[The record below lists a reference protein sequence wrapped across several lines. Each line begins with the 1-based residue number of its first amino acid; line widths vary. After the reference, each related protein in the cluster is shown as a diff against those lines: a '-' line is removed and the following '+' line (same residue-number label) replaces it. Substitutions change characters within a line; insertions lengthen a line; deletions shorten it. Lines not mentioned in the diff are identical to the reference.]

1 MGDMMKKKIYWKDMR
16 QSLLSSKGRFLSIFS
31 LMMLGALALTGL
43 KVTAPNMEKTAQAY
57 IASHRTMDLAVI
69 SGLGLSQADL
79 DELETIEGATLEAGY
94 FKDVVTN
101 EGQTA
106 IRLFSAPKTLSTYK
120 LVEGEMPSQKG
131 QIALSASFKNRYK
144 LDDTVQV
151 TESDK
156 DGKILTQT
164 SFTLVGFV
172 ASAEIWDNET
182 MGMAASGDGQLGGYG
197 LVSQDTFKSEV
208 YTIARI
214 RYDDL
219 VDLPYYSQAYQDR
232 LDQHQEDL
240 EKLLANNDE
249 QRLATIQS
257 DGQTNISKG
266 EEEIAQAQ
274 SQLDQAAGELASGKD
289 QLASGR
295 SEFARGRAKLVQS
308 EMELRTVLAQLLQTK
323 FQLDES
329 KKELDSQ
336 KDKLDQ
342 SKSFLDV
349 SHEGLLETAQRL
361 ESAKQQ
367 LDSQNAQLS
376 QTASQISTGRAS
388 WFQAQKELDLEIA
401 NHLQEGQTLS
411 DYPDLLARQEG
422 LDVEKSRLDQ
432 MESAHEQANQA
443 YLQGY
448 DYYQTKQNE
457 YNSNLAQ
464 YQTWNQEYQAGLA
477 RYQAGL
483 SQYEQGIAAYNK
495 GVEDYEWGLSQLE
508 SSNQL
513 LRQEELRLEEADKE
527 LSQAQSQFSE
537 KKATADQEISQ
548 AQTEIAQ
555 AKSDLSKLEK
565 APYQV
570 YTRSSLPGGDGYT
583 TYSNATRSIAA
594 VGNVF
599 PVVLYLVAALVTFTT
614 MARFVD
620 EERTQSGLLKALG
633 YTNRQIMAKFILYG
647 LAAGLVGTIVGI
659 IAGNLLLSP
668 LISNIITQTT
678 VIGPAKLH
686 FYPLWTGLALLLSLA
701 SSVLPAYLVARRELT
716 EKPAQLLLPKPP
728 VTGSSIWL
736 EKWPA
741 IWSRLSFTH
750 KVTARNIFRYKLRM
764 LMTIFGVAGT
774 VALLFGGLGIR
785 SSISGVVQRQFGEL
799 IHYDMLVVENSRA
812 TEEELDKLTHFL
824 QSDQVRQSLPVAF
837 EQLHQTVDENGQRK
851 NLSISLYISDRRD
864 FGNQVSLESSTG
876 QPIKL
881 SDRGI
886 VLTEKLAQIY
896 GVSVGEKLSLT
907 LEDKEVSVR
916 VEAVA
921 DMYAGHFIYMTDSY
935 YEQVTG
941 KQKTANAYLVQ
952 LKDSQ
957 LGHIQTLASQL
968 LAMPAVRSLVQN
980 TSLIDMLTTIAG
992 SLQTIMTILVILS
1005 ILLGLVILYNLTII
1019 NMSERI
1025 RELSTIKVLGFHNKE
1040 VTMYI
1045 YRETIAL
1052 SLIGM
1057 LVGLVSGI
1065 YLHKLL
1071 LAMIGSDSIRFNPS
1085 VGLEVYLIP
1094 ILAIS
1099 GILAALG
1106 WYVNHHLRKVDML
1119 EALKSVD

>member
-1 MGDMMKKKIYWKDMR
+1 MR

-240 EKLLANNDE
+240 EKLLADNDE
-249 QRLATIQS
+249 QRLETIQAE
-257 DGQTNISKG
+257 GQTEIDKG
-266 EEEIAQAQ
+266 EAEISQAQ

-329 KKELDSQ
+329 KKELDNQ

-668 LISNIITQTT
+668 LISDIITQTT

-837 EQLHQTVDENGQRK
+837 EQLNQTVEENGQRK

-896 GVSVGEKLSLT
+896 GVSVGDKLSLT

-921 DMYAGHFIYMTDSY
+921 DMYAGHFIYMTRGY

-992 SLQTIMTILVILS
+992 SLQTIMIILVILS

-1057 LVGLVSGI
+1057 LVGLVGGI

>member
-1 MGDMMKKKIYWKDMR
+1 MR

-43 KVTAPNMEKTAQAY
+43 KVTAPNMEKTAQTY
-57 IASHRTMDLAVI
+57 IADHRTMDLAVI

-257 DGQTNISKG
+257 DGQTDISKG

-295 SEFARGRAKLVQS
+295 REFARGRAKLVQS

-329 KKELDSQ
+329 KKELDNQ

-785 SSISGVVQRQFGEL
+785 SSISGVVQRQFGKL

-812 TEEELDKLTHFL
+812 TEEELDKLTYFL

-837 EQLHQTVDENGQRK
+837 EQLHQTVEENGQRK

-864 FGNQVSLESSTG
+864 LGNLVSLENSSG
-876 QPIKL
+876 KAIQL
-881 SDRGI
+881 SGRGI

-896 GVSVGEKLSLT
+896 GVSVGDKLSLT

-935 YEQVTG
+935 YEQVTS
-941 KQKTANAYLVQ
+941 KQKIANAYLVQ
-952 LKDSQ
+952 LKDRQ

-1057 LVGLVSGI
+1057 LVGLVGGI

>member
-1 MGDMMKKKIYWKDMR
+1 MGETMKKKIYWKDMR

-101 EGQTA
+101 EGQAA
-106 IRLFSAPKTLSTYK
+106 IRLFSAPQTLSTYK

-249 QRLATIQS
+249 QRLETIQAE
-257 DGQTNISKG
+257 GQTEIDKG
-266 EEEIAQAQ
+266 EAEIGQAQ

-349 SHEGLLETAQRL
+349 SHEVLLETAQRL

-411 DYPDLLARQEG
+411 DYPDLLARQES
-422 LDVEKSRLDQ
+422 LDAEKARLDQ
-432 MESAHEQANQA
+432 LEADYEQANQA

-483 SQYEQGIAAYNK
+483 SQYEQGIVAYNK
-495 GVEDYEWGLSQLE
+495 RVEDYEWGLSQLE

-570 YTRSSLPGGDGYT
+570 YTRTSLPGGDGYT

-837 EQLHQTVDENGQRK
+837 EQLHQTVEENGQRK

-896 GVSVGEKLSLT
+896 GVSVGDKLSLT

-941 KQKTANAYLVQ
+941 KQKTANAYLIQ
-952 LKDSQ
+952 LKNSQ

-1057 LVGLVSGI
+1057 LVGLVGGI

-1099 GILAALG
+1099 GILVALG

>member
-1 MGDMMKKKIYWKDMR
+1 MR

-106 IRLFSAPKTLSTYK
+106 IRLFSAPQNLSTYK
-120 LVEGEMPSQKG
+120 VVEGEMPSQKG
-131 QIALSASFKNRYK
+131 QIALSASLKNRYK

-219 VDLPYYSQAYQDR
+219 VDLPYYSQAYQEK

-240 EKLLANNDE
+240 EKLLADNDE
-249 QRLATIQS
+249 QRLETIQAE
-257 DGQTNISKG
+257 GQTEIDKG
-266 EEEIAQAQ
+266 EAEIGQAQ

-295 SEFARGRAKLVQS
+295 REFARGRAKLVQS

-329 KKELDSQ
+329 KKELDNQ

-411 DYPDLLARQEG
+411 DYPDLLARQEA
-422 LDVEKSRLDQ
+422 LDAEKARLDQ
-432 MESAHEQANQA
+432 LEADYEQANQA

-837 EQLHQTVDENGQRK
+837 EQLHQTVEENGQRK

-896 GVSVGEKLSLT
+896 GVSVGDKLSLT

-935 YEQVTG
+935 YEQVTS

>member
-1 MGDMMKKKIYWKDMR
+1 MGETMKKKIYWKDMR

-240 EKLLANNDE
+240 EKLLADNDE
-249 QRLATIQS
+249 QRLETIQAE
-257 DGQTNISKG
+257 GQTEIDKG
-266 EEEIAQAQ
+266 EAEIDQAQ
-274 SQLDQAAGELASGKD
+274 SRLDQAAGELASGKD

-308 EMELRTVLAQLLQTK
+308 EMELRTILAQLLQTK

-422 LDVEKSRLDQ
+422 LDAEKARLDQ
-432 MESAHEQANQA
+432 LEADYEQANQA

-537 KKATADQEISQ
+537 KKATANQEISQ

-570 YTRSSLPGGDGYT
+570 YTRSSLPGGDGYI

-668 LISNIITQTT
+668 LISDIITQTT

-837 EQLHQTVDENGQRK
+837 EQLSQTVETSGQRK
-851 NLSISLYISDRRD
+851 NISIGLYISDRQD
-864 FGNQVSLESSTG
+864 LGNLVSLENSSG
-876 QPIKL
+876 KAIQL

-896 GVSVGEKLSLT
+896 GVSVGDKLSLT

-1025 RELSTIKVLGFHNKE
+1025 RELSTIKVLGFHNRE

>member
-1 MGDMMKKKIYWKDMR
+1 MR

-120 LVEGEMPSQKG
+120 LVAGEMPSQKG

-219 VDLPYYSQAYQDR
+219 VDLPYYSQAYQEK

-240 EKLLANNDE
+240 EKLLADNDE
-249 QRLATIQS
+249 QRLEAIQAE
-257 DGQTNISKG
+257 GQTEIAKG
-266 EEEIAQAQ
+266 EEDIAQAQ
-274 SQLDQAAGELASGKD
+274 SQLDQAAEDLATG
-289 QLASGR
+289 QEQVASGR

-361 ESAKQQ
+361 ENAKQQ
-367 LDSQNAQLS
+367 LDRQNAQLS
-376 QTASQISTGRAS
+376 QTASEISTGRAN
-388 WFQAQKELDLEIA
+388 WYQNQQNLNQLIA
-401 NHLQEGQTLS
+401 NQLQAGQTLS
-411 DYPDLLARQEG
+411 DYPDLLTRQEV
-422 LDVEKSRLDQ
+422 LDEEKARLDQ
-432 MESAHEQANQA
+432 LEAEYEQANQD
-443 YLQGY
+443 YINNY
-448 DYYQTKQNE
+448 DYYQSKFAE
-457 YNSNLAQ
+457 YETSLADNQ
-464 YQTWNQEYQAGLA
+464 SWNQEYQTGLA
-477 RYQAGL
+477 HYQAGL
-483 SQYEQGIAAYNK
+483 AQYEQGLAAYQN
-495 GVEDYEWGLSQLE
+495 GVSDYEWGVSQLE
-508 SSNQL
+508 SSDL
-513 LRQEELRLEEADKE
+513 KLRQEEIRLDEADKE
-527 LSQAQSQFSE
+527 LTQAQSQLSA
-537 KKATADQEISQ
+537 KQALANQEISQ

-555 AKSDLSKLEK
+555 AKSDLSKLDK
-565 APYQV
+565 SPYQI

-583 TYSNATRSIAA
+583 TYSNATKSIAA

-620 EERTQSGLLKALG
+620 EERTQSGLFKALG
-633 YTNRQIMAKFILYG
+633 YTNGQIMAKFLLYG
-647 LAAGLVGTIVGI
+647 LAAGLVGTFVGI
-659 IAGNLLLSP
+659 LAGNLVLSP
-668 LISNIITQTT
+668 IISSIITQTT
-678 VIGPAKLH
+678 VIGSAKLH
-686 FYPLWTGLALLLSLA
+686 FYPLWTGLALLLSLI

-728 VTGSSIWL
+728 AAGSSIWL

-741 IWSRLSFTH
+741 IWSRLNFTH

-785 SSISGVVQRQFGEL
+785 SSISGVVQRQFGKL

-837 EQLHQTVDENGQRK
+837 EQLSQTVETSGQRK
-851 NLSISLYISDRRD
+851 NISIGLYISDRQD
-864 FGNQVSLESSTG
+864 LGNLVSLENSSG
-876 QPIKL
+876 KAIQL

-896 GVSVGEKLSLT
+896 GVSVGDKLSLT

-935 YEQVTG
+935 YEQVTS

-952 LKDSQ
+952 LKDRQ

-1057 LVGLVSGI
+1057 LVGLVGGI

>member
-1 MGDMMKKKIYWKDMR
+1 MKKKIYWKDMR

-57 IASHRTMDLAVI
+57 IASHRMMDLAVI

-131 QIALSASFKNRYK
+131 QIALSASLKNRYK

-197 LVSQDTFKSEV
+197 IVSQDTFKSEV

-219 VDLPYYSQAYQDR
+219 VDLPYYSQAYQEK

-240 EKLLANNDE
+240 EKLLADNDE
-249 QRLATIQS
+249 QRLETIQAE
-257 DGQTNISKG
+257 GQTEIDKG
-266 EEEIAQAQ
+266 EAEIGQAQ

-295 SEFARGRAKLVQS
+295 REFARGRAKLVQS

-329 KKELDSQ
+329 KKELDNQ

-411 DYPDLLARQEG
+411 DYPDLLARQEA
-422 LDVEKSRLDQ
+422 LDAEKARLDQ
-432 MESAHEQANQA
+432 LEADYEQANQA

-464 YQTWNQEYQAGLA
+464 YQSWNQEYQAGLA

-659 IAGNLLLSP
+659 IASNLLLSP
-668 LISNIITQTT
+668 LISDIITQTT

-824 QSDQVRQSLPVAF
+824 QSEQVRQSLPVAF
-837 EQLHQTVDENGQRK
+837 EQLNQTVEENGQRK

-896 GVSVGEKLSLT
+896 GVSVGDKLSLT

-1057 LVGLVSGI
+1057 LVGLVSGT

>member
-1 MGDMMKKKIYWKDMR
+1 MR

-43 KVTAPNMEKTAQAY
+43 KVTAPNMEKTAQSY

-120 LVEGEMPSQKG
+120 LVEGELPSQKG
-131 QIALSASFKNRYK
+131 QIALSAFLKNRYK

-151 TESDK
+151 MESDK

-197 LVSQDTFKSEV
+197 VVSKESFQSEA
-208 YTIARI
+208 YTIARLA
-214 RYDDL
+214 YDDL
-219 VDLPYYSQAYQDR
+219 KDLPYYSQAYQNKLED
-232 LDQHQEDL
+232 HQEDL
-240 EKLLANNDE
+240 EKLLADNDE
-249 QRLATIQS
+249 QRLETIQAE
-257 DGQTNISKG
+257 GQTEIDKG
-266 EEEIAQAQ
+266 EAEIGQAQ
-274 SQLDQAAGELASGKD
+274 SQLDRAAEDLATG
-289 QLASGR
+289 QEQVASGR

-308 EMELRTVLAQLLQTK
+308 EMELRTAQAQLLQTK
-323 FQLDES
+323 FQLEES

-464 YQTWNQEYQAGLA
+464 YKTWNQEYQAGLA

-483 SQYEQGIAAYNK
+483 SQYEQGIVAYNK

-537 KKATADQEISQ
+537 KKATANQEISQ

-570 YTRSSLPGGDGYT
+570 YTRTSLPGGDGYT

-659 IAGNLLLSP
+659 MAGNLLLSP

-686 FYPLWTGLALLLSLA
+686 FYPLWTGLALLLSLV

-824 QSDQVRQSLPVAF
+824 QSDQVRQSLPVAV
-837 EQLHQTVDENGQRK
+837 EQLNQTVEENGQRK

-896 GVSVGEKLSLT
+896 GVSVGDKLSLT

-941 KQKTANAYLVQ
+941 KQKIANAYLVQ

-1057 LVGLVSGI
+1057 LVGLVGGI

>member
-1 MGDMMKKKIYWKDMR
+1 MGETMKKKIYWKDMR

-43 KVTAPNMEKTAQAY
+43 KVTAPNMEKTAQTY
-57 IASHRTMDLAVI
+57 IADHRTMDLAVI

-219 VDLPYYSQAYQDR
+219 VDLPYYSQAYQEK

-240 EKLLANNDE
+240 EKLLADNDE
-249 QRLATIQS
+249 QRLETIQAE
-257 DGQTNISKG
+257 GQTEIDKG
-266 EEEIAQAQ
+266 EAEIGQAQ

-295 SEFARGRAKLVQS
+295 REFARGRAKLVQS

-329 KKELDSQ
+329 KKELDNQ

-483 SQYEQGIAAYNK
+483 SQYEQGIVAYNK

-824 QSDQVRQSLPVAF
+824 QSEQVRQSLPVAF
-837 EQLHQTVDENGQRK
+837 EQLHQTVEENGQRK

-896 GVSVGEKLSLT
+896 GVSVGDKLSLT

-935 YEQVTG
+935 YEQVTS

-1057 LVGLVSGI
+1057 LVGLVGGI

>member
-43 KVTAPNMEKTAQAY
+43 KVTAPNMEKTAQTY
-57 IASHRTMDLAVI
+57 IADHRTMDLAVI

-219 VDLPYYSQAYQDR
+219 VDLPYYSQAYQEK

-240 EKLLANNDE
+240 EKLLADNDE
-249 QRLATIQS
+249 QRLETIQAE
-257 DGQTNISKG
+257 GQTEIDKG
-266 EEEIAQAQ
+266 EAEIGQAQ

-308 EMELRTVLAQLLQTK
+308 EMEWRTVLAQLLQTK

-329 KKELDSQ
+329 KKELDNQ

-422 LDVEKSRLDQ
+422 LDAEKARLDQ
-432 MESAHEQANQA
+432 LEADYEQANQA

-668 LISNIITQTT
+668 LISDIITQTT

-837 EQLHQTVDENGQRK
+837 EQLHQTVEENGQRK

-896 GVSVGEKLSLT
+896 GVSVGDKLSLT

-935 YEQVTG
+935 YEQVTS

-1057 LVGLVSGI
+1057 LVGLVGGI

>member
-1 MGDMMKKKIYWKDMR
+1 MR

-101 EGQTA
+101 EGQTS
-106 IRLFSAPKTLSTYK
+106 IRLFSAPQTLSTYK

-151 TESDK
+151 MESDK

-249 QRLATIQS
+249 RRLATIQS
-257 DGQTNISKG
+257 DGQTDISKG

-274 SQLDQAAGELASGKD
+274 SQLDQAEADLAKG
-289 QLASGR
+289 QEQVASGR

-329 KKELDSQ
+329 KKELDNQ

-422 LDVEKSRLDQ
+422 LDAEKARLDQ
-432 MESAHEQANQA
+432 LEADYEQANQA

-633 YTNRQIMAKFILYG
+633 YTNRQIMTKFILYG

-668 LISNIITQTT
+668 LISDIITQTT
-678 VIGPAKLH
+678 VIGPAKLY

-837 EQLHQTVDENGQRK
+837 EQLNQTVETSGQRK
-851 NLSISLYISDRRD
+851 NISIGLYISDRQD
-864 FGNQVSLESSTG
+864 LGNLVSLENSSG
-876 QPIKL
+876 KAIQL

-896 GVSVGEKLSLT
+896 GVSVGDKLSLT

-935 YEQVTG
+935 YEQVTS

-1057 LVGLVSGI
+1057 LVGLVGGI

>member
-1 MGDMMKKKIYWKDMR
+1 MGETMKKKIYWKDMR

-106 IRLFSAPKTLSTYK
+106 IRLFSAPQNLSTYK
-120 LVEGEMPSQKG
+120 VVEGEMPSQKG

-219 VDLPYYSQAYQDR
+219 VDLPYYSQAYQEK

-240 EKLLANNDE
+240 EKLLADNDE
-249 QRLATIQS
+249 QRLETIQAE
-257 DGQTNISKG
+257 GQTEIDKG
-266 EEEIAQAQ
+266 EAEIGQAQ
-274 SQLDQAAGELASGKD
+274 SQLNQATEDLASG
-289 QLASGR
+289 QEQVASGR
-295 SEFARGRAKLVQS
+295 SEFARGRAKLLQS
-308 EMELRTVLAQLLQTK
+308 EVELRAVLVQLLQTK

-329 KKELDSQ
+329 KKELDNQ

-411 DYPDLLARQEG
+411 DYPDLLARQEA
-422 LDVEKSRLDQ
+422 LDAEKARLDQ
-432 MESAHEQANQA
+432 LEADYEQANQA

-483 SQYEQGIAAYNK
+483 SQYEQGIVAYNK

-513 LRQEELRLEEADKE
+513 LRQEELRLEEADEE

-837 EQLHQTVDENGQRK
+837 EQLHQTVEENGQRK

>member
-1 MGDMMKKKIYWKDMR
+1 MGETMKKKIYWKDMR

-43 KVTAPNMEKTAQAY
+43 KVTAPNMEKTAQTY
-57 IASHRTMDLAVI
+57 IADHRTMDLAVI

-219 VDLPYYSQAYQDR
+219 VDLPYYSQAYQEK

-240 EKLLANNDE
+240 EKLLADNDE
-249 QRLATIQS
+249 QRLETIQAE
-257 DGQTNISKG
+257 GQTEIDKG
-266 EEEIAQAQ
+266 EAEIGQAQ

-308 EMELRTVLAQLLQTK
+308 EMEWRTVLAQLLQTK

-329 KKELDSQ
+329 KKELDNQ

-422 LDVEKSRLDQ
+422 LDAEKARLDQ
-432 MESAHEQANQA
+432 LEADYEQANQA

-837 EQLHQTVDENGQRK
+837 EQLHQTVEENGQRK

-896 GVSVGEKLSLT
+896 GVSVGDKLSLT

-935 YEQVTG
+935 YEQVTS

-1057 LVGLVSGI
+1057 LVGLVGGI

>member
-69 SGLGLSQADL
+69 SGLGLSQVDL

-131 QIALSASFKNRYK
+131 QIALSASFKNRYE

-151 TESDK
+151 MESDK

-219 VDLPYYSQAYQDR
+219 VDLPYYSQAYQEK

-240 EKLLANNDE
+240 EKLLADNDE
-249 QRLATIQS
+249 QRLETIQAE
-257 DGQTNISKG
+257 GQTEIDKG
-266 EEEIAQAQ
+266 EAEIGQAQ

-388 WFQAQKELDLEIA
+388 WFQAQKELDLEVA

-570 YTRSSLPGGDGYT
+570 YTRTSLPGGDGYT

-659 IAGNLLLSP
+659 IAGNFLLSP
-668 LISNIITQTT
+668 LISDIITQTT

-837 EQLHQTVDENGQRK
+837 EQLHQTVEENGQRK

-896 GVSVGEKLSLT
+896 GVSVGDKLSLT

-952 LKDSQ
+952 LKDRQ

-1052 SLIGM
+1052 SLIGI
-1057 LVGLVSGI
+1057 LVGLVGGI

>member
-1 MGDMMKKKIYWKDMR
+1 MKKKIYWKDMR

-101 EGQTA
+101 EGQAA

-120 LVEGEMPSQKG
+120 LVAGEMPSQKG
-131 QIALSASFKNRYK
+131 QIALSASLKNRYK

-219 VDLPYYSQAYQDR
+219 VDLPYYSQAYQEK

-240 EKLLANNDE
+240 EKLLADNDE
-249 QRLATIQS
+249 QRLETIQAE
-257 DGQTNISKG
+257 GQTEIDKG
-266 EEEIAQAQ
+266 EAEIGQAQ

-308 EMELRTVLAQLLQTK
+308 EMEWRTVLAQLLQTK

-411 DYPDLLARQEG
+411 DYPDLLARQEA
-422 LDVEKSRLDQ
+422 LDAEKARLDQ
-432 MESAHEQANQA
+432 LEADYEQANQA

-483 SQYEQGIAAYNK
+483 SQYEQGIVAYNK

-824 QSDQVRQSLPVAF
+824 QSEQVRQSLPVAF
-837 EQLHQTVDENGQRK
+837 EQLHQTVEENGQRK

-896 GVSVGEKLSLT
+896 GVSVGDKLSLT

-921 DMYAGHFIYMTDSY
+921 DMYAGHFIYMTRGY

-941 KQKTANAYLVQ
+941 KQKTANAYLIQ
-952 LKDSQ
+952 LKNSQ

-1019 NMSERI
+1019 NRSERI

-1057 LVGLVSGI
+1057 LVGLVGGI

>member
-1 MGDMMKKKIYWKDMR
+1 MKKKIYWKDMR

-101 EGQTA
+101 EGQTS
-106 IRLFSAPKTLSTYK
+106 IRLFSAPQTLSTYK

-151 TESDK
+151 MESDK

-249 QRLATIQS
+249 RRLATIQS
-257 DGQTNISKG
+257 DGQTDISKG

-274 SQLDQAAGELASGKD
+274 SQLDQAEADLAKG
-289 QLASGR
+289 QEQVASGR

-308 EMELRTVLAQLLQTK
+308 EMEWRTVLAQLLQTK

-329 KKELDSQ
+329 KKELDNQ

-483 SQYEQGIAAYNK
+483 SQYEQGIVAYNK

-594 VGNVF
+594 VGDVF

-785 SSISGVVQRQFGEL
+785 SSISGVVQRQFGKL

-837 EQLHQTVDENGQRK
+837 EQLHQTVEENGQRK
-851 NLSISLYISDRRD
+851 NLSISLYISDRQD
-864 FGNQVSLESSTG
+864 LGNLVSLENSSG
-876 QPIKL
+876 KAIQL

-896 GVSVGEKLSLT
+896 GVSVGDKLSLT

-935 YEQVTG
+935 YEQVTS

-952 LKDSQ
+952 LKDRQ

-1057 LVGLVSGI
+1057 LVGLVGGI

>member
-1 MGDMMKKKIYWKDMR
+1 MGEPMKKKIYWKDMR

-240 EKLLANNDE
+240 EKLLADNDE
-249 QRLATIQS
+249 QRLETIQAE
-257 DGQTNISKG
+257 GQTEIDKG
-266 EEEIAQAQ
+266 EAEISQAQ

-329 KKELDSQ
+329 KKELDNQ

-668 LISNIITQTT
+668 LISDIITQTT

-812 TEEELDKLTHFL
+812 IEEELDKLTHFL

-837 EQLHQTVDENGQRK
+837 EQLHQTVEENGQRK
-851 NLSISLYISDRRD
+851 NISIGLYISDRQD
-864 FGNQVSLESSTG
+864 LGNLVSLENSSG
-876 QPIKL
+876 KAIQL

-896 GVSVGEKLSLT
+896 GVSVGDKLSLT

-935 YEQVTG
+935 YEQVTS
-941 KQKTANAYLVQ
+941 KQKIANAYLVQ
-952 LKDSQ
+952 LKDRQ

-968 LAMPAVRSLVQN
+968 LVMPAVRSLVQN

-1057 LVGLVSGI
+1057 LVGLVGGI

>member
-1 MGDMMKKKIYWKDMR
+1 MR

-106 IRLFSAPKTLSTYK
+106 IRLFSAPQTLSTYK

-156 DGKILTQT
+156 DGTILTQT
-164 SFTLVGFV
+164 TFKVVGFV
-172 ASAEIWDNET
+172 ASSEIWDNET
-182 MGMAASGDGQLGGYG
+182 MGLAASGDGQLGGYG

-219 VDLPYYSQAYQDR
+219 ANLPYYSQAYQEK

-240 EKLLANNDE
+240 EKLLADNDE
-249 QRLATIQS
+249 KRLASIQAE
-257 DGQTNISKG
+257 GQTEIAKG
-266 EEEIAQAQ
+266 EEDIAQAQ
-274 SQLDQAAGELASGKD
+274 SQLDQAATDLAAG
-289 QLASGR
+289 QEQVASGR

-537 KKATADQEISQ
+537 KKATANQEISQ

-837 EQLHQTVDENGQRK
+837 EQLSQTVETSGQRK
-851 NLSISLYISDRRD
+851 NISIGLYISDRQD
-864 FGNQVSLESSTG
+864 LGNLVSLENSSG
-876 QPIKL
+876 KAIQL

-896 GVSVGEKLSLT
+896 GVSVGDKLSLT

-935 YEQVTG
+935 YEQVTS

-1057 LVGLVSGI
+1057 LVGLVGGI

>member
-57 IASHRTMDLAVI
+57 IASYRTMDLAVI

-79 DELETIEGATLEAGY
+79 DELETIEGATLETGY

-120 LVEGEMPSQKG
+120 LVEGELPSQKG
-131 QIALSASFKNRYK
+131 QIALSASLKKRYK

-182 MGMAASGDGQLGGYG
+182 MGLAASGDGQLGGYG

-257 DGQTNISKG
+257 DGQTDISKG

-308 EMELRTVLAQLLQTK
+308 EMEWRTVLAQLLQTK

-329 KKELDSQ
+329 KKELDNQ

-411 DYPDLLARQEG
+411 DYPDLLARQEA
-422 LDVEKSRLDQ
+422 LDAEKARLDQ
-432 MESAHEQANQA
+432 LEADYEQANQA

-483 SQYEQGIAAYNK
+483 SQYEQGIVAYNK

-668 LISNIITQTT
+668 LISDIITQTT

-837 EQLHQTVDENGQRK
+837 EQLSQTVQDGDQRK
-851 NLSISLYISDRRD
+851 NISIGLYISDRQD
-864 FGNQVSLESSTG
+864 LGNIVSLENSSG
-876 QPIKL
+876 KAIQL

-896 GVSVGEKLSLT
+896 GVSVGDKLSLT

-935 YEQVTG
+935 YAQVTG

-1057 LVGLVSGI
+1057 LVGLVGGI

>member
-1 MGDMMKKKIYWKDMR
+1 MGETMKKKIYWKDMR

-57 IASHRTMDLAVI
+57 IADHRTMDLAVI

-219 VDLPYYSQAYQDR
+219 VDLPYYSQAYQEK

-240 EKLLANNDE
+240 EKLLADNDE
-249 QRLATIQS
+249 QRLETIQAE
-257 DGQTNISKG
+257 GQTEIDKG
-266 EEEIAQAQ
+266 EAEIGQAQ

-295 SEFARGRAKLVQS
+295 REFARGRAKLVQS

-329 KKELDSQ
+329 KKELDNQ

-411 DYPDLLARQEG
+411 DYPDLLARQEA
-422 LDVEKSRLDQ
+422 LDAEKARLDQ
-432 MESAHEQANQA
+432 LEADYEQANQA

-668 LISNIITQTT
+668 LISDIITQTT

-837 EQLHQTVDENGQRK
+837 EQLHQTVEENGQRK

-896 GVSVGEKLSLT
+896 GVSVGDKLSLT

-935 YEQVTG
+935 YEQVTS

-1057 LVGLVSGI
+1057 LVGLVGGI

>member
-1 MGDMMKKKIYWKDMR
+1 MGEPMKKKIYWKDMR

-240 EKLLANNDE
+240 EKLLADNDE
-249 QRLATIQS
+249 QRLETIQAE
-257 DGQTNISKG
+257 GQTEIDKG
-266 EEEIAQAQ
+266 EAEISQAQ

-329 KKELDSQ
+329 KKELDNQ

-668 LISNIITQTT
+668 LISDIITQTT

-736 EKWPA
+736 EKCPA

-837 EQLHQTVDENGQRK
+837 EQLNQTVEENGQRK

-896 GVSVGEKLSLT
+896 GVSVGDKLSLT

-921 DMYAGHFIYMTDSY
+921 DMYAGHFIYMTRGY

-1057 LVGLVSGI
+1057 LVGLVGGI

>member
-1 MGDMMKKKIYWKDMR
+1 MR

-151 TESDK
+151 MESDK

-249 QRLATIQS
+249 QRLAAIQS
-257 DGQTNISKG
+257 DGQTDISKG

-422 LDVEKSRLDQ
+422 LDVEKGRLDQ

-527 LSQAQSQFSE
+527 LSQAQSRFSE
-537 KKATADQEISQ
+537 KRATADQEISQ

-668 LISNIITQTT
+668 LISNIIMQTT

-837 EQLHQTVDENGQRK
+837 EQLHQTVEENGQRK

-896 GVSVGEKLSLT
+896 GVSVGDKLSLT

-921 DMYAGHFIYMTDSY
+921 DMYAGHFIYMTRGY

-1099 GILAALG
+1099 GILATLG

>member
-1 MGDMMKKKIYWKDMR
+1 MGEPMKKKIYWKDMR

-240 EKLLANNDE
+240 EKLLADNDE
-249 QRLATIQS
+249 QRLETIQAE
-257 DGQTNISKG
+257 GQTEIDKG
-266 EEEIAQAQ
+266 EAEISQAQ

-329 KKELDSQ
+329 KKELDNQ

-422 LDVEKSRLDQ
+422 LDAEKARLDQ
-432 MESAHEQANQA
+432 LEADYEQANQA

-483 SQYEQGIAAYNK
+483 SQYEQGIATYNK

-565 APYQV
+565 APYQI

-668 LISNIITQTT
+668 LISDIITQTT

-785 SSISGVVQRQFGEL
+785 SSISGVVQRQFGKL

-837 EQLHQTVDENGQRK
+837 EQLHQTVEENGQRK

-896 GVSVGEKLSLT
+896 GVSVGDKLSLT

-935 YEQVTG
+935 YEQVTS

-952 LKDSQ
+952 LKDRQ
-957 LGHIQTLASQL
+957 LEHIQTLASQL

-1057 LVGLVSGI
+1057 LVGLVGGI

>member
-1 MGDMMKKKIYWKDMR
+1 MKKKIYWKDMR

-79 DELETIEGATLEAGY
+79 DELETIEGATVEAGY

-197 LVSQDTFKSEV
+197 IVSQDTFKSEV

-219 VDLPYYSQAYQDR
+219 VDLPYYSQAYQEK

-240 EKLLANNDE
+240 EKLLADNDE
-249 QRLATIQS
+249 QRLETIQAE
-257 DGQTNISKG
+257 GQTEIDKG
-266 EEEIAQAQ
+266 EAEIGQAQ

-295 SEFARGRAKLVQS
+295 REFARGRAKLVQS

-329 KKELDSQ
+329 KKELDNQ

-411 DYPDLLARQEG
+411 DYPDLLARQEA
-422 LDVEKSRLDQ
+422 LDAEKARLDQ
-432 MESAHEQANQA
+432 LEADYEQANQA

-464 YQTWNQEYQAGLA
+464 YQSWNQEYQAGLA

-659 IAGNLLLSP
+659 IASNLLLSP
-668 LISNIITQTT
+668 LISDIITQTT

-824 QSDQVRQSLPVAF
+824 QSEQVRQSLPVAF
-837 EQLHQTVDENGQRK
+837 EQLNQTVEENGQRK

-896 GVSVGEKLSLT
+896 GVSVGDKLSLT

-1057 LVGLVSGI
+1057 LVGLVSGT

>member
-1 MGDMMKKKIYWKDMR
+1 MR

-131 QIALSASFKNRYK
+131 QIALSASFKNRYE

-151 TESDK
+151 MESDK

-249 QRLATIQS
+249 RRLATIQS
-257 DGQTNISKG
+257 DGQTDISKG

-274 SQLDQAAGELASGKD
+274 SQLEQAESELETGEE
-289 QLASGR
+289 QLATGR
-295 SEFARGRAKLVQS
+295 REFARGRAKLVQS

-329 KKELDSQ
+329 KKELDNQ

-824 QSDQVRQSLPVAF
+824 QSEQVRQSLPVAF
-837 EQLHQTVDENGQRK
+837 EQLHQTVEENGQRK

-896 GVSVGEKLSLT
+896 GVSVGDKLSLT

-921 DMYAGHFIYMTDSY
+921 DMYAGHFIYMTRGY

-941 KQKTANAYLVQ
+941 KQKTANAYLIQ
-952 LKDSQ
+952 LKNSQ

-1057 LVGLVSGI
+1057 LVGLVGGI

>member
-1 MGDMMKKKIYWKDMR
+1 MKKKIYWKDMR

-240 EKLLANNDE
+240 EKLLADNDE
-249 QRLATIQS
+249 QRLETIQAE
-257 DGQTNISKG
+257 GQTEIDKG
-266 EEEIAQAQ
+266 EAEISQAQ

-329 KKELDSQ
+329 KKELDNQ

-537 KKATADQEISQ
+537 KKATVDQEISQ

-668 LISNIITQTT
+668 LISDIITQTT

-837 EQLHQTVDENGQRK
+837 EQLNQTVEENGQRK

-896 GVSVGEKLSLT
+896 GVSVGDKLSLT

-921 DMYAGHFIYMTDSY
+921 DMYAGHFIYMTRGY

-1057 LVGLVSGI
+1057 LVGLVGGI

>member
-1 MGDMMKKKIYWKDMR
+1 MR

-79 DELETIEGATLEAGY
+79 DELETIEGATVEAGY
-94 FKDVVTN
+94 FKDVVDKKN
-101 EGQTA
+101 QTA

-219 VDLPYYSQAYQDR
+219 VDLPYYSQAYQEK

-240 EKLLANNDE
+240 EKLLADNDE
-249 QRLATIQS
+249 QRLETIQAE
-257 DGQTNISKG
+257 GQTEIDKG
-266 EEEIAQAQ
+266 EAEIGQAQ

-308 EMELRTVLAQLLQTK
+308 EMEWRTVLAQLLQTK

-329 KKELDSQ
+329 KKELDNQ

-411 DYPDLLARQEG
+411 DYPDLLARQEA
-422 LDVEKSRLDQ
+422 LDAEKARLDQ
-432 MESAHEQANQA
+432 LEADYEQANQA

-464 YQTWNQEYQAGLA
+464 YKTWNQEYQAGLA

-837 EQLHQTVDENGQRK
+837 EQLSQTVKTSGQRK
-851 NLSISLYISDRRD
+851 NISIGLYISDRQD
-864 FGNQVSLESSTG
+864 LGNLVSLENSSG
-876 QPIKL
+876 KAIQL

-896 GVSVGEKLSLT
+896 GVSVGDKLSLT

-921 DMYAGHFIYMTDSY
+921 DMYAGHFIYMTRGY
-935 YEQVTG
+935 YEQVTS

-952 LKDSQ
+952 LRDSQ
-957 LGHIQTLASQL
+957 LGHIQTLANQL

>member
-1 MGDMMKKKIYWKDMR
+1 MR

-31 LMMLGALALTGL
+31 LMMLGTLALTGL

-57 IASHRTMDLAVI
+57 IASHRMMDLAVI

-106 IRLFSAPKTLSTYK
+106 IRLFSAPQNLSTYK
-120 LVEGEMPSQKG
+120 AVEGEMPSQKG

-151 TESDK
+151 MESDK

-249 QRLATIQS
+249 QRLATIQAE
-257 DGQTNISKG
+257 GQTEIDKG
-266 EEEIAQAQ
+266 EAEIGQAQ

-295 SEFARGRAKLVQS
+295 REFARGRAKLVQS

-329 KKELDSQ
+329 KKELDNQ

-464 YQTWNQEYQAGLA
+464 YQTWNQDYQAGLA

-483 SQYEQGIAAYNK
+483 SQYEQGIVAYNK

-527 LSQAQSQFSE
+527 LSQAQSQFSD

-620 EERTQSGLLKALG
+620 EERTQSGILKAVG

-668 LISNIITQTT
+668 LISDIITQTT

-837 EQLHQTVDENGQRK
+837 EQLHQTVEENGQRK

-1057 LVGLVSGI
+1057 LVGLVGGI

>member
-1 MGDMMKKKIYWKDMR
+1 MR

-43 KVTAPNMEKTAQAY
+43 KVTAPNMEKTAQTY
-57 IASHRTMDLAVI
+57 IADHRTMDLAVI

-106 IRLFSAPKTLSTYK
+106 IRLFSAPQNLSTYK
-120 LVEGEMPSQKG
+120 VVEGEMPSQKG

-219 VDLPYYSQAYQDR
+219 VDLPYYSQAYQEK

-240 EKLLANNDE
+240 EKLLADNDE
-249 QRLATIQS
+249 QRLETIQAE
-257 DGQTNISKG
+257 GQTEIDKG
-266 EEEIAQAQ
+266 EAEIGQAQ

-388 WFQAQKELDLEIA
+388 WFQAQKELELEIA

-411 DYPDLLARQEG
+411 DYPDLLARQEA
-422 LDVEKSRLDQ
+422 LDAEKARLDQ
-432 MESAHEQANQA
+432 LEADYEQANQA

-483 SQYEQGIAAYNK
+483 SQYEQGIVAYNK

-837 EQLHQTVDENGQRK
+837 EQLSQTVETSGQRK
-851 NLSISLYISDRRD
+851 NISIGLYISDRQD
-864 FGNQVSLESSTG
+864 LGNLVSLENSSG
-876 QPIKL
+876 KAIQL

-896 GVSVGEKLSLT
+896 GVSVGDKLSLT

-1025 RELSTIKVLGFHNKE
+1025 RELSTIKVLGFHNRE

>member
-1 MGDMMKKKIYWKDMR
+1 MR

-151 TESDK
+151 MESDK

-182 MGMAASGDGQLGGYG
+182 MGMATSGDGQLGGYG

-240 EKLLANNDE
+240 EKLLADNDE

-349 SHEGLLETAQRL
+349 SHEGLLKTAQRL

-422 LDVEKSRLDQ
+422 LDAEKARLDQ
-432 MESAHEQANQA
+432 LEADYEQANQA

-464 YQTWNQEYQAGLA
+464 YQSWNQEYQAGLA

-483 SQYEQGIAAYNK
+483 SQYEQGIVAYNK

-837 EQLHQTVDENGQRK
+837 EQLHQTVEENGQRK

-896 GVSVGEKLSLT
+896 GVSVGDKLSLI

-935 YEQVTG
+935 YEQVTS
-941 KQKTANAYLVQ
+941 KQKIANAYLVQ
-952 LKDSQ
+952 LKDRQ

-1057 LVGLVSGI
+1057 LVGLVGGI

>member
-57 IASHRTMDLAVI
+57 IASYRTMDLAVI

-79 DELETIEGATLEAGY
+79 DELETIEGATLETGY

-120 LVEGEMPSQKG
+120 LVEGELPSQKG
-131 QIALSASFKNRYK
+131 QIALSASLKKRYK

-182 MGMAASGDGQLGGYG
+182 MGLAASGDGQLGGYG

-257 DGQTNISKG
+257 DGQTDISKG

-308 EMELRTVLAQLLQTK
+308 EMEWRTVLAQLLQTK

-329 KKELDSQ
+329 KKELDNQ

-411 DYPDLLARQEG
+411 DYPDLLARQEA
-422 LDVEKSRLDQ
+422 LDAEKARLDQ
-432 MESAHEQANQA
+432 LEADYEQANQA

-483 SQYEQGIAAYNK
+483 SQYEQGIVAYNK

-513 LRQEELRLEEADKE
+513 LRREELRLEEADKE

-668 LISNIITQTT
+668 LISDIITQTT

-837 EQLHQTVDENGQRK
+837 EQLSQTVQDGDQRK
-851 NLSISLYISDRRD
+851 NISIGLYISDRQD
-864 FGNQVSLESSTG
+864 LGNIVSLENSSG
-876 QPIKL
+876 KAIQL

-896 GVSVGEKLSLT
+896 GVSVGDKLSLT

-935 YEQVTG
+935 YAQVTG

-1057 LVGLVSGI
+1057 LVGLVGGI

>member
-1 MGDMMKKKIYWKDMR
+1 MKKKIYWKDMR

-43 KVTAPNMEKTAQAY
+43 KVTAPNMEKTAQTY
-57 IASHRTMDLAVI
+57 IADHRTMDLAVI

-131 QIALSASFKNRYK
+131 QIALSASLKNRYK

-219 VDLPYYSQAYQDR
+219 VDLPYYSQAYQEK

-249 QRLATIQS
+249 QRLETIQAE
-257 DGQTNISKG
+257 GQTEIDKG
-266 EEEIAQAQ
+266 EAEIGQAQ
-274 SQLDQAAGELASGKD
+274 SQLDQAEADLAKG
-289 QLASGR
+289 QEQVASGR

-308 EMELRTVLAQLLQTK
+308 EMELRTILAQLLQTK

-342 SKSFLDV
+342 NKSFLDV

-422 LDVEKSRLDQ
+422 LDAEKARLDQ
-432 MESAHEQANQA
+432 LEADYEQANQA

-483 SQYEQGIAAYNK
+483 SQYEQGIVAYNK

-513 LRQEELRLEEADKE
+513 FRQEELRLEEADKE

-659 IAGNLLLSP
+659 MAGNLLLSP

-686 FYPLWTGLALLLSLA
+686 FYPLWTGLALLLSLV

-824 QSDQVRQSLPVAF
+824 QSDQVRQSLPVAV
-837 EQLHQTVDENGQRK
+837 EQLNQTVEENGQRK
-851 NLSISLYISDRRD
+851 NISIGLYISDRQD
-864 FGNQVSLESSTG
+864 LGNLVSLENSSG
-876 QPIKL
+876 KAIQL

-896 GVSVGEKLSLT
+896 GVSVGDKLSLT

-935 YEQVTG
+935 YEQVTS

-952 LKDSQ
+952 LKDRQ

-968 LAMPAVRSLVQN
+968 LVMPAVRSLVQN

-1025 RELSTIKVLGFHNKE
+1025 RELSTIKVLGFHNRE

>member
-1 MGDMMKKKIYWKDMR
+1 MKKKIYWKDMR

-69 SGLGLSQADL
+69 SSLGLSQADL

-94 FKDVVTN
+94 FKDVITN

-120 LVEGEMPSQKG
+120 LVAGEMPSQKG
-131 QIALSASFKNRYK
+131 QIALSASLKNRYK
-144 LDDTVQV
+144 LDDTFQV
-151 TESDK
+151 TEPDK
-156 DGKILTQT
+156 DGTILTQIT
-164 SFTLVGFV
+164 FKVVGFV

-257 DGQTNISKG
+257 DGQTDISKG

-295 SEFARGRAKLVQS
+295 REFARGRAKLVQS

-527 LSQAQSQFSE
+527 LSRAQSQFSE
-537 KKATADQEISQ
+537 KKATANQEISQ

-633 YTNRQIMAKFILYG
+633 YTNRQIMTKFILYG

-785 SSISGVVQRQFGEL
+785 SSISGVVQRQFGKL

-812 TEEELDKLTHFL
+812 TEEELDKLTYFL

-837 EQLHQTVDENGQRK
+837 EQLHQTVEENGQRK

-896 GVSVGEKLSLT
+896 GVSVGDKLSLT

-935 YEQVTG
+935 YEQVTS
-941 KQKTANAYLVQ
+941 KQKIANAYLVQ
-952 LKDSQ
+952 LKDRQ

-1057 LVGLVSGI
+1057 LVGLVGGI

>member
-1 MGDMMKKKIYWKDMR
+1 MKKKIYWKDMR

-120 LVEGEMPSQKG
+120 LVEGEVPSQKG

-182 MGMAASGDGQLGGYG
+182 MGMAVSGDGQLGGYG

-257 DGQTNISKG
+257 DGQTDISKG

-274 SQLDQAAGELASGKD
+274 SQLEQAESELETGEE
-289 QLASGR
+289 QLATGR

-308 EMELRTVLAQLLQTK
+308 EMELRTILAQLLQTK

-483 SQYEQGIAAYNK
+483 SQYEQGIVAYNK
-495 GVEDYEWGLSQLE
+495 GVEDYEWRLSQLE

-620 EERTQSGLLKALG
+620 EERMQSGLLKALG

-812 TEEELDKLTHFL
+812 TEEELDKLIHFL

-837 EQLHQTVDENGQRK
+837 EQLNQTVEENGQRK

-896 GVSVGEKLSLT
+896 GVSVGDKLSLT

-1057 LVGLVSGI
+1057 LVGLVGGI

-1099 GILAALG
+1099 GILAALS

>member
-1 MGDMMKKKIYWKDMR
+1 MKKKIYWKDMR

-43 KVTAPNMEKTAQAY
+43 KVTAPNMEKTAQTY
-57 IASHRTMDLAVI
+57 IADHRTMDLAVI

-106 IRLFSAPKTLSTYK
+106 IRLFSAPQTLSTYK
-120 LVEGEMPSQKG
+120 LVAGEMPSQKG

-249 QRLATIQS
+249 QRLETIQAE
-257 DGQTNISKG
+257 GQTEIDKG
-266 EEEIAQAQ
+266 EAEIGQAQ

-329 KKELDSQ
+329 KKELDNQ

-411 DYPDLLARQEG
+411 DYPDLLARQES
-422 LDVEKSRLDQ
+422 LDAEKARLDQ
-432 MESAHEQANQA
+432 LEADYEQANQA

-599 PVVLYLVAALVTFTT
+599 PAVLYLVAALVTFTT

-620 EERTQSGLLKALG
+620 EERTQSGLFKALG

-668 LISNIITQTT
+668 LISDIITQTT

-837 EQLHQTVDENGQRK
+837 EQLHQTVEENGQRK

-896 GVSVGEKLSLT
+896 GVSVGDKLSLT

-935 YEQVTG
+935 YEQVTS